1 MTREQAVH
9 LAGTK
14 WWERVSP
21 EEAAL
26 FQLYEE
32 KLCMPF
38 GEFQAAMEKLLG
50 RGVWTHEFAYV
61 DQLKAEAEG
70 RAKRPTFE
78 EIVALIP
85 EEKRIIVDIGETG
98 GR

>member
-1 MTREQAVH
+1 MTKEQAIA
-9 LAGTK
+9 LAATE
-14 WWERVSP
+14 WWTRCGP

-78 EIVALIP
+78 EIIALIP
-85 EEKRIIVDIGETG
+85 EIKRITVFVGE
-98 GR
+98 